1 MLITLASIGTFEGPE
16 QPEGPSKLEQPVI
29 TNGIIPTN
37 ANPKLN
43 DIPYKAVSHAKKQK
57 SISFSEVV
65 SSNESGAWSRT

>member
-43 DIPYKAVSHAKKQK
+43 DIPYMTISPTQKDRKASPFLK
-57 SISFSEVV
+57 
-65 SSNESGAWSRT
+65 

>member
-16 QPEGPSKLEQPVI
+16 QPAI

-37 ANPKLN
+37 VNPKLN

-65 SSNESGAWSRT
+65 SSNESGAWSRTSIFR